1 MNKKQI
7 IWNFA
12 SIFIILILAIVSSNL
27 FSKQNELKEEIADW
41 KNEANS
47 LKEIP
52 SLNEKASKFIKALN
66 QGNSKEYLT
75 GNALE
80 AYNDA
85 LEGEDEQ
92 EHTHNHSHTGEQTVD
107 ILQSETI
114 KSEDETSHS
123 KVLYKLSY
131 KGEFDQEDVGTIQ
144 QRVLF
149 LLMDIDWIYEKNEY
163 KVSDYK
169 LELLNDNWDDYLLSL
184 EKKGDENE

>member
-1 MNKKQI
+1 MNNKQK

-27 FSKQNELKEEIADW
+27 FSHQNDLKEEIAEW

-52 SLNEKASKFIKALN
+52 NLNEQASTFINALN

-75 GNALE
+75 GKALE
-80 AYNDA
+80 TYNAA
-85 LEGEDEQ
+85 LEGEDEY
-92 EHTHNHSHTGEQTVD
+92 EHNHSHTGEQTVD

-114 KSEDETSHS
+114 KSEQDTGRS

-131 KGEFDQEDVGTIQ
+131 KGEFDQEDIGTIH
-144 QRVLF
+144 QRTLF
-149 LLMDIDWIYEKNEY
+149 LLMDIEWTKEKSDY

-169 LELLNDNWDDYLLSL
+169 VELLNDNWDDYILSL
-184 EKKGDENE
+184 EKKGDESE